1 MRTESICLSCFADD
15 HGVCPLVVHV
25 YYRLMPDNTYRG
37 GTFICGCECR
47 KYVIG
52 PRWDEYIKDG

>member
-1 MRTESICLSCFADD
+1 MRTESICLSCLADD
-15 HGVCPLVVHV
+15 HGACPAIVHV

-52 PRWDEYIKDG
+52 PRWDE